1 MEEIK
6 MIKLD
11 EFVEVINKN
20 DNGGI
25 VRKLDELGRIVIPI
39 EYRSGIVEERSYKYR
54 NVSGS

>member
-1 MEEIK
+1 